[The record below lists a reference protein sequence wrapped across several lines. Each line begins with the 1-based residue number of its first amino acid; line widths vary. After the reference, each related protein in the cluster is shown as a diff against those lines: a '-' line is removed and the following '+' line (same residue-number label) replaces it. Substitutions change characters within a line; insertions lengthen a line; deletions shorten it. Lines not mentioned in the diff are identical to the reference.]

1 MAGFNND
8 SRVLMTL
15 DAGGTSFRFRALRG
29 NQQVTQTIAMATEA
43 NSLSQKKENMKP
55 TFYAIYI

>member
-1 MAGFNND
+1 MAGFNK
-8 SRVLMTL
+8 VMTL

-29 NQQVTQTIAMATEA
+29 NQQVTQTIAMSTEA